1 MSKEGY
7 ISAQKLEN
15 FCIEALLKCGLSE
28 EDARTA
34 ATVLVT
40 TDTWGTFTHGT
51 KSLRGYVQR
60 LRGGGLNPR
69 AQPEIVRSGP
79 AWATV
84 DGHSALGMITSC
96 FAMRLAMEKA
106 AITGIGMVTVRSSCH
121 FGAAGYYASLA
132 LERDMI
138 GQAMC
143 NDMPSVNAPGS
154 RNAVM
159 GSNPFAYAAPA
170 GRGKPLLLDMA
181 TSAVAGGKVLAAH
194 AQGRP
199 IPDNWIVDEA
209 GHPTTDAGL
218 FSHAASLLPMGGH
231 KGYGIALMIE
241 TFSGLL
247 SGAGVTHQILGW
259 SRHDPSLATHHGH
272 AFLAVDVGAMVPLEE
287 YKQRMDELIAE
298 IKAAPRADGVERI
311 YLPGEMEWEKREVA
325 LAKGI
330 VLPPDVIASLNGLA
344 DDLGMNAAELW
355 QRDNA

>member
-1 MSKEGY
+1 MSEEGRV
-7 ISAQKLEN
+7 SAPDLEN
-15 FCIEALLKCGLSE
+15 FCIRALLKCGLSE
-28 EDARTA
+28 EDARTS

-40 TDTWGTFTHGT
+40 TDTWGVFTHGT

-60 LRGGGLNPR
+60 LRGGGLNPH

-84 DGHSALGMITSC
+84 DGHCALAMITGC

-106 AITGIGMVTVRSSCH
+106 ATTGIGMVTVRNSCH

-143 NDMPSVNAPGS
+143 NDMPSVIAPGS

-159 GSNPFAYAAPA
+159 GSNPLAYAAPA
-170 GRGKPLLLDMA
+170 GKNKPLLLDMA

-194 AQGRP
+194 ATGKP
-199 IPDNWIVDEA
+199 IADNWIVDDA
-209 GHPTTDAGL
+209 GHPTTDAAL
-218 FSHAASLLPMGGH
+218 FPQSASLQPMGGH
-231 KGYGIALMIE
+231 KGYGIALLIE

-259 SRHDPSLATHHGH
+259 LRADSSLPTNHGH
-272 AFLAVDVGAMVPLEE
+272 AFIAIDIAAMVPLEE
-287 YKQRMDELIAE
+287 YRQRMDDLIDE
-298 IKAAPRADGVERI
+298 IKASPRADGVERI
-311 YLPGEMEWEKREVA
+311 YLPGEMEWERREIA
-325 LAKGI
+325 LATGI
-330 VLPPDVIASLNGLA
+330 ALPQDVVASLRGLA
-344 DDLGMNAAELW
+344 DDLGMDAIEM
-355 QRDNA
+355 